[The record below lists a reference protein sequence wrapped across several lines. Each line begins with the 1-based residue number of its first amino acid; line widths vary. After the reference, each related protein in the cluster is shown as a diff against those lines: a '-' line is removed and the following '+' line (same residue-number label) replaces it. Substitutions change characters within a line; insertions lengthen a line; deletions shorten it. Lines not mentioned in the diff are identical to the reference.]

1 MVTNEEISWIS
12 ELTKP
17 EREHALTH
25 TFYSYPAKFL
35 SKLPRALI
43 SHYTDEGDLV
53 LDPFVGGGT
62 TGVEAMVLNRRF
74 IGYDLNPF
82 AIFIS
87 NVKTTFID
95 PLELKSTLNIILA
108 AMSNFQEPTNEYL
121 EQDDKYCL
129 GSKMAQEI
137 NCIATIIAK
146 LKGKSS
152 SIQNFFQLAL
162 IHSIKIVGRRD
173 FEIRD
178 NWREA
183 SIVPIFKRKSK
194 KMIHQ
199 INSIRKHIKF
209 VPEFRLSSNHNME
222 LKNASVDLIV
232 TSPPY
237 KDKDIEYQQIQI
249 QRRTLRRSRRSNVI
263 CSILNVQSLSKTDLC
278 WTGKNGMNYWE
289 NCGKSLKEC
298 YRVLKDEKLAFF
310 WTGFKS
316 SSDYKRFKTQLNA
329 VGFQSLTAIRVTLS
343 DDRVASG
350 RSTHHGRNTGMM
362 SHDFLFIAQKHKQ

>member
-1 MVTNEEISWIS
+1 MVTNEEISWIR

-17 EREHALTH
+17 EREHGLTH

-43 SHYTDEGDLV
+43 GHYTDEGNLV

-62 TGVEAMVLNRRF
+62 TGVEAMVLNRRY

-95 PLELKSTLNIILA
+95 PFELESTLNIILA
-108 AMSNFQEPTNEYL
+108 GMSNFKEPIYEFL
-121 EQDDKYCL
+121 EHDDKYCL
-129 GSKMAQEI
+129 GSKMAQDI
-137 NCIATIIAK
+137 NSLATIITK
-146 LKGKSS
+146 LKKKSPT
-152 SIQNFFQLAL
+152 IHNFFRLAL

-183 SIVPIFKRKSK
+183 SIVPIFSRKSK
-194 KMIHQ
+194 KMTHQ
-199 INSIRKHIKF
+199 IASIRKYTKF
-209 VPEFRLSSNHNME
+209 VPEFKLSSNHNME
-222 LKNASVDLIV
+222 LIDASVDLIV

-263 CSILNVQSLSKTDLC
+263 SSILNVKPLSKKDLC
-278 WTGKNGMNYWE
+278 WTGKNGVNYWE
-289 NCGKSLKEC
+289 NCRKSLQEC
-298 YRVLKDEKLAFF
+298 YRVLKPEKLAFF
-310 WTGFKS
+310 WTGFKT
-316 SSDYKRFKTQLNA
+316 SSDYKQFVTQLNT
-329 VGFQSLTAIRVTLS
+329 VGFHLLTAIRVTLS
-343 DDRVASG
+343 DDRAASG

-362 SHDFLFIAQKHKQ
+362 SHDFLLIAQKNKK